1 MTVTGY
7 TQKLVVL
14 VLTVGMIAACGDD
27 PKSDSSQT
35 TAGLRKKI
43 AAPETGEP
51 GKAPKQQTPEG
62 ASSRESSKDKRETGA
77 TAQPTEPA
85 LPDKSKVI
93 EPRKSEGLKLAE
105 GLGERKIS
113 LYDPTGKIDPFESP
127 LETQTEQVPAQV
139 EKAKEK
145 RIPVTPLQR
154 ISLGQLE
161 LVAIVLA
168 PSGNKALVEDPSGK
182 GYIVSRG
189 TYVGQNYGRIK
200 SILKDRIIVEE
211 EVEDFVSRSMK
222 TRTRELK
229 LHKKVGDV

>member
-1 MTVTGY
+1 
-7 TQKLVVL
+7 
-14 VLTVGMIAACGDD
+14 
-27 PKSDSSQT
+27 
-35 TAGLRKKI
+35 
-43 AAPETGEP
+43 
-51 GKAPKQQTPEG
+51 
-62 ASSRESSKDKRETGA
+62 
-77 TAQPTEPA
+77 
-85 LPDKSKVI
+85 
-93 EPRKSEGLKLAE
+93 
-105 GLGERKIS
+105 
-113 LYDPTGKIDPFESP
+113 
-127 LETQTEQVPAQV
+127 
-139 EKAKEK
+139 
-145 RIPVTPLQR
+145 
-154 ISLGQLE
+154 